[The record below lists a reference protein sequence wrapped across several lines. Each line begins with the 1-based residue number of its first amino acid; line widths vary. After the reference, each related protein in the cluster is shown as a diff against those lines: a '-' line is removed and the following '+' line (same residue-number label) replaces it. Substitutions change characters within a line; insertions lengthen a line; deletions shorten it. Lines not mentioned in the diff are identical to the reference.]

1 MSYVLSKSG
10 RKLQLPKNN
19 LRIRLDS
26 SRKCQN
32 DLNTSNQW
40 LIDQSIAE
48 CKVNNDDYN
57 ILFFEN
63 ENVKNLPQASIDL
76 MWLYLF
82 GDIDVNV
89 KIHEEQNQ

>member
-1 MSYVLSKSG
+1 MSYVLSKLG

-32 DLNTSNQW
+32 DLNILNQW

-48 CKVNNDDYN
+48 CKANDDDYN
-57 ILFFEN
+57 ILFFKN
-63 ENVKNLPQASIDL
+63 ESVKNLP
-76 MWLYLF
+76 
-82 GDIDVNV
+82 
-89 KIHEEQNQ
+89 